1 MDKTEIIGL
10 IVTILAVGCFSIVF
24 IILYSTYT
32 KSEIG
37 DIKSGKRDIAI
48 IDQDIYD
55 NLSHVKSR
63 RRIMKTIKSIAFY
76 GLMLFIMGIF
86 TLSLVNKFNDDITMF
101 GDRGVIA
108 VASGSMSEK
117 HKENTYLVTENL
129 NNQFDKY
136 DIIVVEKVDSPYDLK
151 LYDVIS
157 FVNDEGVTIIH
168 RIVDINYYNE
178 DGEVEFITR
187 GDANADDAV
196 DKFHPTIDDI
206 QGKYVNKRIPLI
218 GMFILFIQSSLGM
231 ITIIAL
237 AFCLVMIERYSSK
250 ILHEQ
255 ENRLKLLKEYINFD
269 HEYGSKE
276 MFVSH
281 VEKIYYKGSIYLF
294 DENGFVEK
302 LENKEENKTME
313 VIVDEDN
320 PNENIEASNLE
331 VLEQND
337 DSDEINESL
346 KEENESDGDLNG

>member
-1 MDKTEIIGL
+1 M
-10 IVTILAVGCFSIVF
+10 S
-24 IILYSTYT
+24 
-32 KSEIG
+32 
-37 DIKSGKRDIAI
+37 
-48 IDQDIYD
+48 
-55 NLSHVKSR
+55 NLTHFK
-63 RRIMKTIKSIAFY
+63 
-76 GLMLFIMGIF
+76 LHCCN
-86 TLSLVNKFNDDITMF
+86 SL
-101 GDRGVIA
+101 R
-108 VASGSMSEK
+108 
-117 HKENTYLVTENL
+117 L